1 MIHSRE
7 DPFTIEIIQN
17 SLVAISDEMFEVI
30 RRTAMS
36 PIIYEALDYSV
47 SITDC
52 DGNMLTQGNGVPV
65 FLGVM
70 DSLVDEILE
79 RYREESIRPGDIF
92 VSNDP
97 YGGGATHLSDI
108 AVISP
113 VFFDEQLIAFV
124 VNKSHFTEVGGK
136 DPGSWTTNAVE
147 VFQEG
152 LQLPYLRLFSGGS
165 LNESIV
171 RLLEANVRLP
181 QMTLGDLWAGVAA
194 NRVGARRMHD
204 LISKYGLPAFMAACR
219 SLLDYGERAVHAEI
233 DNLPKGTYFAE
244 DVIDDDGLGNGP
256 FPIEVRVDIS
266 DNEFTVDFSGS
277 NSQVPGPINAS
288 RTATESGVRA
298 IFKALTNPSIPAN
311 AGCFR
316 PLNVICPDGTIFTAN
331 RPAPVSLYWETIMAA
346 ADLVWKA
353 LAPHIPERLPAGHFL
368 SVCGTMISGTHP
380 VTGEYFLMVEPLVGG
395 WGASFKSDG
404 QNGQFASADGETYNI
419 PIEILETLYGI
430 RVKQYTFHNEDGG
443 HGEYRGGKGVVLE
456 LEVLSED
463 ATLTASFGRHAS
475 KPWPVG
481 GAVSGTNNR
490 IEIQRSDGR
499 IDTHAMPSR
508 VRLYQGDRLRLIT
521 GTGGGYG
528 DPLLRDPNSVKS
540 DVVDG
545 YITID
550 QALKYYRSIDIAD

>member
-1 MIHSRE
+1 MTHSRE

-17 SLVAISDEMFEVI
+17 SLAAISDEMFEVI

-47 SITDC
+47 SITDG

-70 DSLVDEILE
+70 DSLVGEILE
-79 RYREESIRPGDIF
+79 RYRDEPIRPGDIF

-97 YGGGATHLSDI
+97 YGGGSTHLSDI

-113 VFFDEQLIAFV
+113 VFFDNQLIAFV

-152 LQLPYLRLFSGGS
+152 LQLPYLKLFSEGCV
-165 LNESIV
+165 NQSIV
-171 RLLEANVRLP
+171 SLLEANVRLP

-194 NRVGARRMHD
+194 NRVGTRRMHD
-204 LISKYGLPAFMAACR
+204 LIGKYGLSTFIVACR
-219 SLLDYGERAVHAEI
+219 ALLNYGERSVCTEI
-233 DNLPKGTYFAE
+233 NNLPKGTYCAE

-256 FPIEVRVDIS
+256 FPIKVRVDIS
-266 DNEFTVDFSGS
+266 ENDFTVDFSGS
-277 NSQVPGPINAS
+277 NAQVPGPINAS

-298 IFKALTNPSIPAN
+298 IFKALTNPNIPAN

-316 PLNVICPDGTIFTAN
+316 PLNVICPAGTVFTAD

-346 ADLVWKA
+346 ADLIWKA

-380 VTGEYFLMVEPLVGG
+380 ITREYFLMVEPLVGG
-395 WGASFKSDG
+395 WGASFNADG

-430 RVKQYTFHNEDGG
+430 RATQYGFHNEDGG
-443 HGEYRGGKGVVLE
+443 HGQYRGGKGVVLE
-456 LEVLSED
+456 LEILAED

-475 KPWPVG
+475 KPWSVG
-481 GAVSGTNNR
+481 GAASGTNNR
-490 IEIQRSDGR
+490 IEIERLDGS

-508 VRLYQGDRLRLIT
+508 VPLFQGDRLRLIT

-528 DPLLRDPNSVKS
+528 DPHLRDPNSVKL
-540 DVVDG
+540 DLVDG
-545 YITID
+545 YITAD
-550 QALKYYRSIDIAD
+550 QSLKYYLIDSGD